1 MRSSRVSGYATRAR
15 VCNGCLLALAALACL
30 QPALA
35 GPSLT
40 PYAAEYRIK
49 ISVLGGKLNT
59 RVDLTETGYIGES
72 VIRATGLS
80 RLIAGGSIREKS
92 WFSEGKDRIQPDQ
105 YRSADTLS
113 SDHQTVDL
121 DFDWNADEVSGLING
136 EDFHAVLPGEVHDRV
151 SLQYGLM
158 YDLLN
163 GAETGEYLLQDAEE
177 LKTLT
182 ATNIGAKSVK
192 VPFGKFEA
200 LGIQHQRVGS
210 SRVTTL
216 WCVEELGY
224 LPVIIEQHRKGKLR
238 LRAVLTEYAP
248 LTGAAGGASQSA
260 RQ

>member
-1 MRSSRVSGYATRAR
+1 MRQMPTVLKCSITRV
-15 VCNGCLLALAALACL
+15 LLAIISMACL
-30 QPALA
+30 AVSAFA
-35 GPSLT
+35 GQSLT
-40 PYAAEYRIK
+40 PHTAEYKIRIS
-49 ISVLGGKLNT
+49 ILGGKLNT
-59 RVDLTETGYIGES
+59 RFQTTETGYFAES

-92 WFSEGKDRIQPDQ
+92 WFSEGDGSIQPNQ

-113 SDHQTVDL
+113 RNHQVVDL
-121 DFDWNADEVSGLING
+121 DFNWTSDEVTGLING
-136 EDFHAVLPGEVHDRV
+136 ENFHAVLDRAVHDRV

-163 GAETGEYLLQDAEE
+163 GGEYAEYALQDAEE
-177 LKTLT
+177 LKLLT
-182 ATNIGAKSVK
+182 VTNVGTRTVK
-192 VPFGKFEA
+192 VPFGEFVA

-238 LRAVLTEYAP
+238 LRAVLTQYAP
-248 LTGAAGGASQSA
+248 LKESAAGS
-260 RQ
+260 